1 MFDPYRKW
9 LGIPE
14 ESRPPT
20 HYQLLG
26 IAPGEQDPEVIDA
39 AAQRQSAFVRTFQEG
54 EHAEEATRILGEIAE
69 ACAVLLD
76 PERRAAYDRQLLNS
90 NLTLADEEPE
100 NGPGARRDS
109 GDHAGSPRPK
119 AALHDGGSMPMGSG
133 VHGFATD
140 AAASGA
146 SPASVRTHGGSVGSM
161 GSAVGVGPMATA
173 SGSAA
178 ALVPAAAGSAPL
190 GSLEPAV
197 VSNVSGAPQGRLIV
211 PARLIAV
218 GPPPTPAMSH
228 AGAGAAVVD
237 KALGLAPGSLR
248 ANLIALAAASGL
260 AILLLVSAFAW
271 SSRIQRMAQ
280 ADGPRG
286 APSATARTTTSRPA
300 GRASSTKQPLD
311 SFSPGRKLPYDPLD
325 DPRSVGRTGGAS
337 MGGAAGTAETLGPDA
352 AGGPPSV
359 PGAKG
364 PLSGALGGI
373 IGQPEGIGEDRSG
386 PARGAAGPTETS
398 EFLIDWS
405 SSRLNI
411 PLTRDSVIVYGPTN
425 SPYVLVDGTV
435 HNLTTGEQVFQVGFS
450 RGAMADLNPLAAL
463 ASDGSMFAYAT
474 APFGEAAALYDCRS
488 GQFFDQVQPPQL
500 SSKVMFVAFR
510 QPNELLVGW
519 GPLNSRLQL
528 WNLKTKKKMK
538 EMSCE
543 PFEGTRAD
551 LSPDSRHLAVPVQG
565 GVVIYDI
572 MAAKVAAR
580 AVVPGSTQAPDGVRF
595 SPDGQELAVV
605 TEKGHRLVCWNASAQ
620 VQDDIAL
627 GRDVRIPL
635 YKGCP
640 VEWAPDGQSWL
651 LFGHYLVDRKTR
663 RLVWILQRQSHM
675 EAVAHRFV
683 DQKHLAVVHGD
694 AGQAFLSMAAIPW
707 PRLRDALE
715 NRLSPGSGVAPVVG
729 PVSIKVETGT
739 LLAGTAEQVAGE
751 ISVMVQLR
759 LGQLGI
765 QVQRDAK
772 DELRVTYSETR
783 TTKKSAAPSK
793 QAGAA
798 PSKQP
803 GAAVGKQLRGA
814 PAPAVEAVEVHVAGI
829 HLVFRLYRDGKES
842 AAVQELITEVESAG
856 GAFDERTLRAAATK
870 VLEDLR
876 APAWADPAHGV
887 LYRLPL
893 ISSLQQLGPGPLRPG
908 GKKM

>member
-69 ACAVLLD
+69 ACAVLID

-90 NLTLADEEPE
+90 NLTLAEEEPE
-100 NGPGARRDS
+100 NGPGARKDS

-140 AAASGA
+140 AAARGA

-161 GSAVGVGPMATA
+161 GSAVGAGPMATA
-173 SGSAA
+173 AGSAA
-178 ALVPAAAGSAPL
+178 ALVPAAAGSASL

-218 GPPPTPAMSH
+218 GPPPIPAMSH
-228 AGAGAAVVD
+228 AGAGAAVDD
-237 KALGLAPGSLR
+237 KVLLLLPESLR
-248 ANLIALAAASGL
+248 ANLIALAVASGL

-325 DPRSVGRTGGAS
+325 DPRSVGRTGGAG
-337 MGGAAGTAETLGPDA
+337 MGGAAGTAESLGPDA

-364 PLSGALGGI
+364 PLSGTLGGI
-373 IGQPEGIGEDRSG
+373 IGQPEGIGEDQSG

-500 SSKVMFVAFR
+500 ASKVMFVAFR

-595 SPDGQELAVV
+595 SPDGLELAAV
-605 TEKGHRLVCWNASAQ
+605 TDKARRLVCWNASAE
-620 VQDDIAL
+620 VQHDFPL
-627 GRDVRIPL
+627 GTEAETL
-635 YKGCP
+635 MYKGRP
-640 VEWAPDGQSWL
+640 LEWAPDGQSWL
-651 LFGHYLVDRKTR
+651 VLGHHLVDRKTR
-663 RLVWILQRQSHM
+663 RTVWTLQPSGHLS
-675 EAVAHRFV
+675 AVHGFA
-683 DQKHLAVVHGD
+683 DQNHLAVVRGSFD
-694 AGQAFLSMAAIPW
+694 QATLAVVPIPW
-707 PRLRDALE
+707 AQIGHALA
-715 NRLSPGSGVAPVVG
+715 NRPSPGSNLPPVAG

-739 LLAGTAEQVAGE
+739 LLAGAAEQVAGE

-783 TTKKSAAPSK
+783 TTKKSAAP
-793 QAGAA
+793 G
-798 PSKQP
+798 KQP
-803 GAAVGKQLRGA
+803 GAAPGKQPRGA
-814 PAPAVEAVEVHVAGI
+814 PARAAEAVEVHVARI

-842 AAVQELITEVESAG
+842 AAVQELIAEVESAG